1 MTEHLVNFVIE
12 SNKIE
17 GIGGYRDLDLHADEM
32 FLALKFMHIDALRDV
47 VWTIAQAPL
56 RRWVG
61 ADVQVGSYLPPLGGP
76 QIAPSWT
83 RIRSAVAEDELYR

>member
-47 VWTIAQAPL
+47 VWTIARRRSVAGSAPTS
-56 RRWVG
+56 R
-61 ADVQVGSYLPPLGGP
+61 LGP
-76 QIAPSWT
+76 T
-83 RIRSAVAEDELYR
+83 CRRSAARRSRPRGPGFGPP